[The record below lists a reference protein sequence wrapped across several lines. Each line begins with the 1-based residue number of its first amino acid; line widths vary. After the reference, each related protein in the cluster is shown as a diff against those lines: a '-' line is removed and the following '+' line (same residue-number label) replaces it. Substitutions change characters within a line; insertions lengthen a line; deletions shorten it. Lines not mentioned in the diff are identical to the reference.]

1 MRSTESDVTAD
12 TYSSGSEEAKQIALL
27 FKRASQSTASGQYE
41 DAKRNYLA
49 ILAIDPCHFG
59 ALNDL
64 GNTLY
69 RTDFRTAACSAYA
82 QAVRVHPNNVIGRVN
97 YANALMGSG
106 DYTAAGVE
114 LDVALRLAPDNAE
127 VHRSMSHLLQNLGD
141 WEEAEEHRQ
150 KSYRPAELRFEPYV
164 GSGIPCWVLVLIS
177 AVGGNI
183 PTRLLLDNQRFEVTT
198 LVVEGFDTTRPLP
211 PHDVVF
217 NAVGDADICM
227 TALDAVDRVL
237 TLTQATVVNPPDRIR
252 PTDRIANANRV
263 RHLPHVRAPR
273 MALVERSAVAEQA
286 EIFGYPLL
294 LRTPGYHTGRYFQKV
309 DRAADIEAAMAE
321 LPGEQLLAIE
331 YLDARD
337 ADGFARKYRVM
348 MIGGELLP
356 LHMAASQQW
365 MVHYFTADMADHQ
378 RYRDEEAAF
387 LANMPSIIGNK
398 AMTALKSIA
407 ATLGLDY
414 GGIDFAVDAAGD
426 LLFFEAN
433 ATMAIVPPPADQIW
447 NYRLAATKRALGC
460 ASAMIAQHKFQ

>member
-1 MRSTESDVTAD
+1 MSSQTNSPDMAASGPQPTEI
-12 TYSSGSEEAKQIALL
+12 ERL

-41 DAKRNYLA
+41 DAKRDYLA
-49 ILAIDPCHFG
+49 ILAIDPSHFG

-82 QAVRVHPNNVIGRVN
+82 QAVQLHPDNVIGRIN
-97 YANALMGSG
+97 YANALMGGG
-106 DYTAAGVE
+106 DYAAAGTE
-114 LDVALRLAPDNAE
+114 LDVALRLAPGNAE

-141 WEEAEEHRQ
+141 WEAAEEHRQ
-150 KSYRPAELRFEPYV
+150 KSYRPAELRSEPYV

-183 PTRLLLDNQRFEVTT
+183 PTRLLLDNQTFEVTT

-217 NAVGDADICM
+217 NAIGDADICM
-227 TALDAVDRVL
+227 AALDTADRVL
-237 TLTQATVVNPPDRIR
+237 ALTRAPVVNSPNRIR
-252 PTDRIANANRV
+252 ATDRIANADRV

-273 MALVERSAVAEQA
+273 MALVERGEVASQA

-309 DRAADIEAAMAE
+309 DRAADLDAALAE

-356 LHMAASQQW
+356 LHMAASRQW
-365 MVHYFTADMADHQ
+365 MVHYFTADMAEHQ

-387 LANMPSIIGNK
+387 LSDMPAVIGEK
-398 AMTALKSIA
+398 AIA
-407 ATLGLDY
+407 ALEAIAAILGLDY
-414 GGIDFAVDAAGD
+414 GGIDFAIDAGGE

-433 ATMAIVPPPADQIW
+433 ATMAIVPPPADPLW
-447 NYRLAATKRALGC
+447 NYRRATTERALEA
-460 ASAMIAQHKFQ
+460 ASGMIIAKAR